1 MGKRAH
7 LQYIIF
13 MWRLLLIIS
22 TKLAGNSIG
31 TFRLSVEN
39 SNNKILQILQT
50 RLDLE
55 CLVKHST
62 DTCRCPIECQTAK
75 PRRTKHPWWSELFT
89 CKMFLECKV
98 ID

>member
-1 MGKRAH
+1 MGKRTH

-31 TFRLSVEN
+31 KFRLSVEN
-39 SNNKILQILQT
+39 SKNRILHILQT

-55 CLVKHST
+55 CSVKHST
-62 DTCRCPIECQTAK
+62 DRCPIECQTAK
-75 PRRTKHPWWSELFT
+75 PRIKHLWWSELFI
-89 CKMFLECKV
+89 CEMLLECKV